1 MTPAVAAAPLPAAG
15 RLPGVVAAALVA
27 AVAYGLAALA
37 ARAGVVVDPLLPAL
51 LLGLAVAQLRPTPAA
66 WRAGIAWSGRPLLRA
81 AIVLSGLRLGL
92 LPLEAVR
99 AADVLALVGLVVGTL
114 WLARRLGRALRLDDD
129 LVWLLAAGHAVCGA
143 SAIAVADGVL
153 RGRRSDV
160 AAAIVLVTIA
170 GTLLL
175 VLLPLVG
182 TALGMADDGYG
193 FWVGS
198 SVHEVG
204 QALAAGHARGP
215 VAGSMATLVKL
226 ARVTFLLPL
235 GFWLRRVLRTR
246 LAAGGGGEAA
256 PVPVPW
262 FVVGFAAVGLAAVTG
277 LVPAAVAAPL
287 RLVGGVAMATA
298 MAGLGLGVS
307 LRDLRGTGPRPLL
320 LTALVTTFLVV
331 AGFVLACWR

>member
-1 MTPAVAAAPLPAAG
+1 MSDTAAAPLPDVG
-15 RLPGVVAAALVA
+15 RLPGVLAAALVA
-27 AVAYGLAALA
+27 AVAYGLSALA
-37 ARAGVVVDPLLPAL
+37 VRAGVVVDPLLPAL
-51 LLGLAVAQLRPTPAA
+51 LLGLAVAQVRPTPPA
-66 WRAGIAWSGRPLLRA
+66 WRAGIVWSGRRLLRL

-92 LPLEAVR
+92 LPLDAVR
-99 AADVLALVGLVVGTL
+99 GGDVLALVGLVVATV

-153 RGRRSDV
+153 RCRGRDV
-160 AAAIVLVTIA
+160 AAAIVLVTVA

-175 VLLPLVG
+175 VLLPLAG
-182 TALGMADDGYG
+182 AALGMAADDYG

-204 QALAAGHARGP
+204 QALAAGHAHGP

-235 GFWLRRVLRTR
+235 GFWLRRVQRTR
-246 LAAGGGGEAA
+246 AAVGGAAA
-256 PVPVPW
+256 PAVPVPW
-262 FVVGFAAVGLAAVTG
+262 FVVGFAVVGFAAVTG
-277 LVPAAVAAPL
+277 VVPTAAAEPL
-287 RLVGGVAMATA
+287 RLVGGIAMATA

-307 LRDLRGTGPRPLL
+307 LRDLRGAGPRPLV
-320 LTALVTTFLVV
+320 LTALVTTFLVL
-331 AGFVLACWR
+331 AGFALAR